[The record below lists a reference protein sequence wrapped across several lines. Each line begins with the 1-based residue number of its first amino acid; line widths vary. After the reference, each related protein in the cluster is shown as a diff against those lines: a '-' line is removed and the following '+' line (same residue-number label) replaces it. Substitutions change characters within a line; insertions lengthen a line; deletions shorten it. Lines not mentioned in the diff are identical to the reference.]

1 MAKRKPKSNIFRRKH
16 DSKPLKDRVLIVTEG
31 SKTEQIYFK
40 GVKNLLKLST
50 TDIIVKDIRENTPS
64 GIFKKAKEL
73 FTSSKKEGNA
83 YTKVYCVFDK
93 DGHPYYQETINNIE
107 KSTSKDTF
115 HAITSIP
122 CFEYWLL
129 LHFKNTSK
137 PFNKCDEVCSEL
149 KKKIPNYAKGDE
161 NFFDRCKDNIPQACK
176 HVQNDSGI
184 AELTN
189 VNELIKYLDNL
200 SENTSILS

>member
-1 MAKRKPKSNIFRRKH
+1 MAKRKPKSNTFRRKH
-16 DSKPLKDRVLIVTEG
+16 DSKLPKDRVLIVAEGNTEL
-31 SKTEQIYFK
+31 IYFK
-40 GVKNLLKLST
+40 GLRKHLKINSLKVICKDTTKNDPK
-50 TDIIVKDIRENTPS
+50 
-64 GIFKKAKEL
+64 GILEEAKEL
-73 FTSSKKEGNA
+73 YRHSEKEKNK
-83 YTKVYCVFDK
+83 YDRVYCAFDK
-93 DGHPYYQETINNIE
+93 DQHRTFKNTLDNIQ
-107 KSTSKDTF
+107 KLSPKNTYF
-115 HAITSIP
+115 GIFSIP

-149 KKKIPNYAKGDE
+149 KKKIRNYAKGDE

-176 HVQNDSGI
+176 HVQNDLQI